1 MPTNVCIPSWNL
13 LVFGLEKRTTEQV
26 CLACGG
32 VATRKKKVP
41 AKECQ
46 QKAKSSEGDHVRY
59 TRLSKSI
66 I

>member
-1 MPTNVCIPSWNL
+1 MPTNLCIQSWNL
-13 LVFGLEKRTTEQV
+13 LVYGLEKRTTEKA

-46 QKAKSSEGDHVRY
+46 QKAKSSEVDHVGY
-59 TRLSKSI
+59 TSLSKSI

>member
-1 MPTNVCIPSWNL
+1 MCTQSWNL
-13 LVFGLEKRTTEQV
+13 LVYVLETKKRTTEKV

-46 QKAKSSEGDHVRY
+46 QKAKSSEVDHVRY